1 MVPANC
7 HWCYRLGS
15 WRVAHYHYCEVEM
28 DKEERDKLRKI
39 LEFNPG
45 DIVPLPGTGTIIQL
59 LDQIDNLEKA
69 YKTLVDTAEP
79 YIP

>member
-1 MVPANC
+1 
-7 HWCYRLGS
+7 
-15 WRVAHYHYCEVEM
+15 M